1 MANKDREFLPSWAMS
16 WDDISDA
23 QLADVIRKE
32 SEENARVIV
41 GKIRAYYRVKDEARI
56 HELKAALEAAPN
68 A

>member
-1 MANKDREFLPSWAMS
+1 MS